1 MQATKYSSSYS
12 TLQICI
18 LIPKIKQ
25 QQQKKVIIDFYHK
38 IQNEP
43 KLHAKFRLFLGVPL
57 LANGQTLLENYLS
70 LHKMLEYTIPYTLGH
85 YDFTFRSGS
94 FKALQVIRHLL
105 LIIVIYST
113 FHIGQHLKLL
123 LFCLLIYIYIF
134 FVFILSQPSK

>member
-25 QQQKKVIIDFYHK
+25 QQQQIIVDFYRQ

-43 KLHAKFRLFLGVPL
+43 KLHAKFRLFLGVPS

-70 LHKMLEYTIPYTLGH
+70 LHKMLEYTILYTLGH
-85 YDFTFRSGS
+85 YDITFRSGS
-94 FKALQVIRHLL
+94 SKAFQVIRHLL
-105 LIIVIYST
+105 LIIVIYNT
-113 FHIGQHLKLL
+113 FHIGQDLKLL
-123 LFCLLIYIYIF
+123 LFCLFIFIYLFIY
-134 FVFILSQPSK
+134 VFILSQPSK